1 MALPTSQAAMVTIAM
16 VMVTVTAKAT
26 AIITPTRPTPFE
38 GYEVIKLLYVVDNQ
52 LNKLYNLIIL
62 KRKRAF

>member
-1 MALPTSQAAMVTIAM
+1 MFKQFGSQ
-16 VMVTVTAKAT
+16 
-26 AIITPTRPTPFE
+26 FE

-62 KRKRAF
+62 KRKRGILEIALNAFELTN